1 MWLLESC
8 QKNDGSDSYLITTR
22 LLHLFYLSN
31 NLTRTKTRFP
41 QKVDMRTILTQKSQ
55 PILLA
60 LKTDEEQSPSS
71 LLSAHDLIGF
81 RKYI

>member
-8 QKNDGSDSYLITTR
+8 QKNDGSDSHLITTR
-22 LLHLFYLSN
+22 LLDLFYLSN

-60 LKTDEEQSPSS
+60 LKTDEEQSPSY
-71 LLSAHDLIGF
+71 
-81 RKYI
+81 K